1 MSIYIET
8 ERLILRTLE
17 PSHGPILLRYYRE
30 NEAFFRPWLPAFDD
44 DFISLGFQ
52 TMRLAYDK
60 KAYDRG
66 SKINLYLFQKTEKE
80 TKQLIGDISFSNII
94 RGVFQSCF
102 VGYKMAESANGKGYM
117 TEALAH
123 SIEYIFR
130 EYNLHRVEANIMP
143 RNHASQAVVK
153 KLGFKQ
159 EGYSE
164 KYLKINGR
172 WEDHLRFALL
182 NQRRLT

>member
-1 MSIYIET
+1 MSIYLET

-17 PSHGPILLRYYRE
+17 PSHGPLVLRYYQE
-30 NEAFFRPWLPAFDD
+30 NATFFKPWLPAFDD

-52 TMRLAYDK
+52 TMRLVYDK

-66 SKINLYLFQKTEKE
+66 SKINLYIFTKE
-80 TKQLIGDISFSNII
+80 NNQVGALIGDISFSNII

-102 VGYKMAESANGKGYM
+102 VGYKMAQEANGKGYM

-123 SIEYIFR
+123 SIEYVFR
-130 EYNLHRVEANIMP
+130 EFNLHRVEANIMP
-143 RNHASQAVVK
+143 RNLASQAVVK
-153 KLGFKQ
+153 KLGFQQ
-159 EGYSE
+159 EGFSE
-164 KYLKINGR
+164 KYLKINGQ

-182 NQRRLT
+182 NERKRS

>member
-1 MSIYIET
+1 MPIYIET
-8 ERLILRTLE
+8 DRLILRTLE
-17 PSHGPILLRYYRE
+17 PSHGPILLRYYKE
-30 NEAFFRPWLPAFDD
+30 NEAFFKPWLPAFDD

-60 KAYDRG
+60 KAFDRG
-66 SKINLYLFQKTEKE
+66 SKINLYIFQKSDEQNIT
-80 TKQLIGDISFSNII
+80 LIGDISFSNII

-102 VGYKMAESANGKGYM
+102 VGYKMAEKYNGKGLM

-123 SIEYIFR
+123 SIKYVFDNYE
-130 EYNLHRVEANIMP
+130 LHRIEANIMP
-143 RNHASQAVVK
+143 HNDASQAVVK

-164 KYLKINGR
+164 KYLKINGK
-172 WEDHLRFALL
+172 WEDHLRFAIL
-182 NQRRLT
+182 NERRLK